1 MATRKRILWFSTL
14 PLPSLS
20 PQSLTRYGWQEGLR
34 KALEIYHPEVELGI
48 VVFSSKIHEPIKM
61 GNATYFTF
69 PRFTHSLQLGKMWKA
84 WQHLSYTAE
93 ELDLCVDL
101 ANSFSPDLVHF
112 HGSEN
117 FFSLSSPRV
126 TVPSVLSIQGIV
138 NGIRPYL
145 FSDIGWKGILR
156 KLATR
161 EFIKGEGIIHKWQ
174 SWNKYYLHEQ
184 QIFQSCQ
191 NFIGRTEWDRAVL
204 LAFNPRANYHHCD
217 ETLADIFYDLEWHPE
232 HDQKDI
238 IYSTTGNAFF
248 KGGLVLVQAIS
259 ILSKRGFNNI
269 QLRLAGLDADSD
281 LGRTIRN
288 FIALNQLE
296 EKVVFLGRLYP
307 QQIIEEMQKASVFVL
322 PSHIDNSPNS
332 LCEAMLMGMPCIA
345 AHVGGIPTLVKDG
358 IDGLLY
364 HDRDPY
370 ILAEK
375 IIKLLEDRDLA
386 VRLAHQARKTALQR
400 HDRQKIA
407 DRTVE
412 IYQSILSG

>member
-1 MATRKRILWFSTL
+1 MMTKKRVLWFSTL
-14 PLPSLS
+14 PLPSTNPLN
-20 PQSLTRYGWQEGLR
+20 LTRCGWQEGLR

-48 VVFSSKIHEPIKM
+48 VVFSSEPHEPITM
-61 GNATYFTF
+61 GNATFYTF
-69 PRFTHSLQLGKMWKA
+69 HRGTPSGRLGKMWKS
-84 WQHLSYTAE
+84 WQHLSYTPE

-101 ANSFSPDLVHF
+101 VDSFSPDLVHF

-117 FFSLSSPRV
+117 FFSLISPRV

-145 FSDIGWKGILR
+145 FSDMGWKDILR
-156 KLATR
+156 KLATK

-184 QIFQSCQ
+184 QIIQSCQ

-204 LAFNPRANYHHCD
+204 LTFNPRANYYHCD
-217 ETLADIFYDLEWHPE
+217 EALSDIFYDLEWHPE
-232 HDQKDI
+232 HSQKNI
-238 IYSTTGNAFF
+238 IYCTTGSAFF
-248 KGGLVLVQAIS
+248 KGSLTLVQAIS
-259 ILSKRGFNNI
+259 ILSRRGFNNV
-269 QLRLAGLDADSD
+269 QLRLAGLHADSD

-288 FIALNQLE
+288 FAVMNQLE
-296 EKVVFLGRLYP
+296 EKVVLLGRLYP
-307 QQIIEEMQKASVFVL
+307 QQIIEEMKKASVFVL

-345 AHVGGIPTLVKDG
+345 AQVGGIPTLVKDDV
-358 IDGLLY
+358 DGLLY

-386 VRLAHQARKTALQR
+386 VRIALKARETALQR
-400 HDRQKIA
+400 HDRQKIS

-412 IYQSILSG
+412 IYSSILSG

>member
-1 MATRKRILWFSTL
+1 MVTRKRVLWFSTL

-20 PQSLTRYGWQEGLR
+20 AQSLTRYGWQEGLR
-34 KALEIYHPEVELGI
+34 KALEFYHPEVELGI
-48 VVFSSKIHEPIKM
+48 VVFSSTPHEPVKV
-61 GNATYFTF
+61 GNATFYTF
-69 PRFTHSLQLGKMWKA
+69 HRVIPSGRLGKMWKA
-84 WQHLSYTAE
+84 WQHLSFTTK
-93 ELDLCVDL
+93 ELDLCIDL
-101 ANSFSPDLVHF
+101 VNSFSPDLVHF

-117 FFSLSSPRV
+117 FFSLISPRV

-145 FSDIGWKGILR
+145 FSDMNWKEILR
-156 KLATR
+156 KLASK
-161 EFIKGEGIIHKWQ
+161 EFIKGEGIIHKWK
-174 SWNKYYLHEQ
+174 SWNKYYLDER

-204 LAFNPRANYHHCD
+204 LAYNSRANYFHCD
-217 ETLADIFYDLEWHPE
+217 EALADIFYDLAWHPE
-232 HDQKDI
+232 QDQRNI

-248 KGGLVLVQAIS
+248 KGGLILAQAIS
-259 ILSKRGFNNI
+259 ILSKRGFSNI

-281 LGRTIRN
+281 LGRTIQN
-288 FIALNQLE
+288 FVVQNQLE

-345 AHVGGIPTLVKDG
+345 TYVGGIPTIVNDG

-375 IIKLLEDRDLA
+375 ISKLLEDRDLA
-386 VRLAHQARKTALQR
+386 ARLALQARKTALLR

-412 IYQSILSG
+412 IYRSILAG